1 MNFKKQLIRFSL
13 AALIAGL
20 PVVGGAATQSA
31 HSGTRSAVYSEQSR
45 SVVIPAAFAQRGHDE
60 HGRVQNRGEVN
71 RGHERNE
78 HHEGRE
84 EHGHRGYYR
93 YSAPYYFGFSYNS
106 PYYYNYGNPY
116 YSPYAYS
123 PYGYGYS
130 YSASYQA
137 GYNDG
142 LNAGRSDLERGFS
155 YNPRR
160 YPVNGDI
167 DYVNGFDA
175 GYAAGY
181 NGGY

>member
-1 MNFKKQLIRFSL
+1 MNLKKQLIRFSL
-13 AALIAGL
+13 AALIAGV
-20 PVVGGAATQSA
+20 PIMGGAAT
-31 HSGTRSAVYSEQSR
+31 GNGRSAPRTAARSEQSG
-45 SVVIPAAFAQRGHDE
+45 SAVIPAAYAQRGHDE
-60 HGRVQNRGEVN
+60 HGRVQNRGEMN
-71 RGHERNE
+71 RGRERGE
-78 HHEGRE
+78 RHE
-84 EHGHRGYYR
+84 EHGRHEHGDRYR

-106 PYYYNYGNPY
+106 PYYHNYGNPY

-142 LNAGRSDLERGFS
+142 FNAGRSDLERGFS

-167 DYVNGFDA
+167 DYLNGFDA